1 MNRRTTQPD
10 IWYDIGGAKVL
21 AVEVGATMTG
31 RSQFNLKAIL
41 VIIAVVSL
49 PLAMVG
55 SGFAAVVF
63 GALAVLLSAA
73 GAIVGYLGG
82 GQKAATRGFYA
93 GLAIAVLSFGFVK
106 WLCGMVE

>member
-1 MNRRTTQPD
+1 M
-10 IWYDIGGAKVL
+10 
-21 AVEVGATMTG
+21 GATMTA

-41 VIIAVVSL
+41 VIIAVVSV

-82 GQKAATRGFYA
+82 GQKNAQIGFYL
-93 GLAIAVLSFGFVK
+93 GLAVAVLSFGFVN
-106 WLCGMVE
+106 WLCDMVE